1 MCAVKTV
8 HHPKRVR
15 NFSRYKRL
23 ILASLISAV
32 LLISIFCTESFL
44 PTALSDSGGSSGSF
58 EIYVGNATMTNV
70 SFTGPCIYNST
81 GGQMEVT
88 NVTADVAN
96 LSEMLLVK
104 DGSRLELEAPN
115 AFSTKLTFYTTY
127 LSSLVDF
134 DNWVEIEIYGN
145 TTVDLSIPQLCFTNA
160 SMVTVYMQA
169 ESFSAPWLSLT
180 ST

>member
-1 MCAVKTV
+1 
-8 HHPKRVR
+8 
-15 NFSRYKRL
+15 L
-23 ILASLISAV
+23 ILAPLISAV

-44 PTALSDSGGSSGSF
+44 PTALSDSGGSSSSF

-81 GGQMEVT
+81 EGQMEVT

-115 AFSTKLTFYTTY
+115 AFSTKLTLYTTY